1 MINTSGPL
9 RRGVTSLL
17 QRQAPASR
25 SFSSIAPRLSST
37 TRPRVNAITTLYGK
51 RFTATAADSP
61 VPASSTSTVPTVD
74 FDPHAV
80 TSMDK
85 MDPPQPGEDFNVV
98 IVGA

>member
-1 MINTSGPL
+1 MISSGPL

-17 QRQAPASR
+17 QRQAASR
-25 SFSSIAPRLSST
+25 SFTSIAPRLSST
-37 TRPRVNAITTLYGK
+37 ARPRINAITPLYGK
-51 RFTATAADSP
+51 RFNATAADSP
-61 VPASSTSTVPTVD
+61 APAASAPTLD

-85 MDPPQPGEDFNVV
+85 MVPPQPGEDFNVV